1 MCGRFTI
8 TASAVA
14 LKETFPLFDL
24 PDHVPRYNMAP
35 TQMIPAIVQ
44 RGDGPKSAFLRWGL
58 VPHWADDAKIG
69 YRMINARAETVASKP
84 AFRSP
89 FRKRRCLVLADG
101 FYEWRKE
108 GISKRPMRIVLKS
121 RQPFGFAG
129 LWDQWTDRVTGQ
141 GVRSCA
147 IITTQPNEL
156 MVSIH
161 DRMPVILP
169 REAHALWLDQDVD
182 DLLALQSLLQPYPAG
197 EMEAYP
203 VSRLVNSVKNEMP
216 ECILPVGPLP

>member
-1 MCGRFTI
+1 MCGRYTLTMDLAALQAVFPFAIEEVPFT
-8 TASAVA
+8 
-14 LKETFPLFDL
+14 
-24 PDHVPRYNMAP
+24 PRYNIAP
-35 TQMIPAIVQ
+35 TQQVLTWGA
-44 RGDGPKSAFLRWGL
+44 DGVNTAAFMRWGL
-58 VPHWADDAKIG
+58 IPFWAKGIQPM
-69 YRMINARAETVASKP
+69 RTMINARAETVATNG
-84 AFRSP
+84 AFKTS